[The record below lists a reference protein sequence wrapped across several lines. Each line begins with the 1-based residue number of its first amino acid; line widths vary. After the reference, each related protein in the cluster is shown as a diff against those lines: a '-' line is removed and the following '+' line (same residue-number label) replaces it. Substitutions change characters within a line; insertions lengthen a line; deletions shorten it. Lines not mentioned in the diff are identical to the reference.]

1 MIVARTLL
9 VAFVLAA
16 TPALAQERQEQ
27 LGDVTIQKVT
37 LATGGLAQ
45 VEGAMRAPGET
56 MTLAIERSQVAD
68 VLRTLVIT
76 GDASVV
82 SIDLPAAEPV
92 GERSETGRLLA
103 GDLADPVTVLRSLIG
118 EVVEVRGGAN
128 QLSGRLL
135 AFSTVGVPIE
145 EREDLAPALRIS
157 VATADGRVAYAT
169 FPLLEALAIEGEA
182 VDERMAGVVPALGES
197 VDDGRRELTVRLAEP
212 ASVGFSFV
220 VPTTVWRPSYR
231 AVVAGEEVSLQ
242 GWATLENTTG
252 FDWDAVELA
261 LSVGTPVAYRQDVY
275 APLRTSRP
283 EAPFEVGRTV
293 EAPIVAE
300 AAAAFASVATEAMEA
315 DSMERARPAP
325 RARALAGAEVG
336 GPAVSGSAS
345 TVFPVSGPID
355 LAAGRTLTV
364 PFLDGTERVDT
375 IAYLDLDAPQSTP
388 MDALELAFDEAA
400 TVPGGLIAVYD
411 ETGFVGDARFA
422 GADGGAT
429 NILPY
434 ALSADVDATVTDRT
448 RQLLASASL
457 ADGVLRLTRELRTR
471 IVLMLEADEPKTLI
485 ADASR
490 DASERTSL
498 ETSSDF
504 VANVEELGD
513 GRARLRAELPAGA
526 SRIII
531 NAVRP
536 IVERYMVSDLT
547 TPVIEKVLSLG
558 DALDEAT
565 RLRLEAIAAIAA
577 RIAEIDRTLATLD
590 ADVEDLRR
598 AVAADRENLEAIDV
612 STPEGAEVRERIV
625 RRTNEIDEALSRIRE
640 LRQERL
646 DEERALRG

>member
-16 TPALAQERQEQ
+16 TPALAQERQKQ

-45 VEGAMRAPGET
+45 VEGAMRASGET

-212 ASVGFSFV
+212 ASAGFSFV

-252 FDWDAVELA
+252 FDWNAVELA

-275 APLRTSRP
+275 APLRTTRP

-300 AAAAFASVATEAMEA
+300 APAAFASIAAEAMEA

-325 RARALAGAEVG
+325 QARALAGAEVG

-471 IVLMLEADEPKTLI
+471 IVLTLEADEPKTLI
-485 ADASR
+485 ADGSR
-490 DASERTSL
+490 DASERIGL

-547 TPVIEKVLSLG
+547 TPVIEEVLSLG

>member
-300 AAAAFASVATEAMEA
+300 APAAFASVATEAMEA

-388 MDALELAFDEAA
+388 MDALELTFDEAA

-471 IVLMLEADEPKTLI
+471 IVLTLEADEPKTLI

-490 DASERTSL
+490 DASERIGL

-504 VANVEELGD
+504 AANVEELGD

-526 SRIII
+526 SRITI

-547 TPVIEKVLSLG
+547 TPVIEEVLSLG

>member
-16 TPALAQERQEQ
+16 TPALAQERLKQ

-212 ASVGFSFV
+212 ASAGFSFV

-252 FDWDAVELA
+252 FDWNAVELA

-275 APLRTSRP
+275 APLRTTRP

-300 AAAAFASVATEAMEA
+300 APAAFASIAAEAMEA

-325 RARALAGAEVG
+325 QARALAGAEVG

-471 IVLMLEADEPKTLI
+471 IVLTLEADEPKTLI

-490 DASERTSL
+490 DASERIGL

-513 GRARLRAELPAGA
+513 WRARLRAELPAGA

-547 TPVIEKVLSLG
+547 TPVIEEVLSLG